1 MNKTAK
7 IMKLLSDLSPEERQ
21 DILNE
26 YKETNGND
34 EQPAQDSLKE
44 TDKASS
50 SDVTT
55 QKETEAPKTA
65 DTQVKE
71 QEQKPTTEEKGVST
85 ETQTTQE
92 KEVEDNSATQGFVGN
107 EEEIDPKYE
116 GVAIQDFVLKSELQE
131 MFKSWQAKFDAVVDE
146 NKALKEKLETSN
158 KENQGLKDK
167 YESNSFGAFQQRF
180 GAKQAEPKENYESFS
195 QSYSKLIGKLK

>member
-1 MNKTAK
+1 MNKTAR

-26 YKETNGND
+26 YKETSGNG
-34 EQPAQDSLKE
+34 EPTAQDSLKE

-50 SDVTT
+50 SELTA
-55 QKETEAPKTA
+55 KEETEAPKTA
-65 DTQVKE
+65 DAQVKE
-71 QEQKPTTEEKGVST
+71 QEQNPTTEEKGVST

-92 KEVEDNSATQGFVGN
+92 REAEDNSATQGFVGN

-116 GVAIQDFVLKSELQE
+116 GVAIQDFVLKAELQE
-131 MFKSWQAKFDAVVDE
+131 TLKSFQAKLDALVDE
-146 NKALKEKLETSN
+146 NKALKDKLETSN
-158 KENQGLKDK
+158 KETQGLKDK